1 VLNIC
6 AGEKMVMK
14 PENFTD
20 CYTFLDKM
28 TINTDRNTV
37 EPLAIDF

>member
-1 VLNIC
+1 MI
-6 AGEKMVMK
+6 MK

-20 CYTFLDKM
+20 CYTFLNNMKVNQDA
-28 TINTDRNTV
+28 NTV